1 MNAQQPMSNNQRPSP
16 DFSSLDVERC
26 ELGVGRSC
34 PKSSLLQVSDLRVT
48 FRTGEGTIRAVDGID
63 LEVRANETV
72 ALVGESGCGKSVA
85 SLSLARLVAGPGLS
99 TTGRIRFLDRDMLT
113 MPEQELRRWRGSGIA
128 YIFQDPMASLNPVQT
143 VGDQIT
149 EAIRM
154 HRRVPA
160 AKDEVVRL
168 LQQVGLPDASAR
180 LRAYPH
186 QFSGG
191 MQQRVMIAM
200 ALACQPRLLVA
211 DEPTT
216 ALDVTVQAQ
225 IFRLLRDLREQLKM
239 AVLLITHN
247 LGLVAQNAER
257 VYVMYAGRIV
267 ESGSTDAVLRHTAH
281 PYTKGLLAAVPRLSR
296 VGERMTGIEG
306 TVPHPARLPPGCR
319 FQPRCG
325 VAQEDCRTV
334 EPDLRSVT
342 GGHQFRCHCWK

>member
-1 MNAQQPMSNNQRPSP
+1 MTSEPPI
-16 DFSSLDVERC
+16 LH
-26 ELGVGRSC
+26 
-34 PKSSLLQVSDLRVT
+34 VSDLRVT
-48 FRTGEGTIRAVDGID
+48 FHTAEGTIRAVDGID
-63 LEVRANETV
+63 LEVHANETV

-85 SLSLARLVAGPGLS
+85 ALSLARLVSGPGLS
-99 TTGRIRFLDRDMLT
+99 MAGCVRFLDRDMLA
-113 MPEQELRRWRGSGIA
+113 MPEEEIRRWRGSGIA

-143 VGDQIT
+143 VGDQIA
-149 EAIRM
+149 EAIRL

-160 AKDEVVRL
+160 VRDEVIRL
-168 LQQVGLPDASAR
+168 MQQVGLPDASAR
-180 LRAYPH
+180 IRAYPH

-225 IFRLLRDLREQLKM
+225 IFRLLRAVREELKM

-247 LGLVAQNAER
+247 LGLVAQNAGR

-267 ESGSTDAVLRHTAH
+267 ESGSTEAVLRRTAH

-296 VGERMTGIEG
+296 AGERMVGIEG

-325 VAQEDCRTV
+325 TAQEVCQKV
-334 EPDLRSVT
+334 EPDARSVT
-342 GGHQFRCHCWK
+342 GGHQCRCHCWK